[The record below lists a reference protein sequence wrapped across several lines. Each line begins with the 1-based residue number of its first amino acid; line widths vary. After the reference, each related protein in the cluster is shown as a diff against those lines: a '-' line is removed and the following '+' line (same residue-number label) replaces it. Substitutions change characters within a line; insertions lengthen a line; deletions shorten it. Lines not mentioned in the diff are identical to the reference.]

1 MTPPT
6 HQSEPGGE
14 QDQGHGVVLHDQEE
28 VYQQPISLI
37 SGSVEEVSLYFLGG
51 DPIPYFRLV
60 PIDPR
65 SSFALQSKT
74 NFIKFSIQP
83 PVTQPSSQRIKIN
96 FEE

>member
-37 SGSVEEVSLYFLGG
+37 SGSVEDREQ
-51 DPIPYFRLV
+51 RLIV
-60 PIDPR
+60 TR
-65 SSFALQSKT
+65 VFKT
-74 NFIKFSIQP
+74 
-83 PVTQPSSQRIKIN
+83 
-96 FEE
+96 